1 MSEVFFF
8 IGCELVAIGGITKML
23 SPVHTSR
30 AWGLLG
36 YPTSIG
42 FVRVLGFGEFVSALS
57 AAVIG
62 GFFLPLIMGGWYAV
76 FFLVTYR
83 LYRSSNE
90 VPCGCFGTLSTPTSL
105 RHVSMNLFFLIICFI
120 SIDTGGLAEAMKS
133 SRLNAILYLFI
144 ILTGAV
150 LSFFFA
156 TITSN
161 KLKIPKNSQ

>member
-23 SPVHTSR
+23 SPMHTSK

-36 YPTSIG
+36 YPVSIG
-42 FVRVLGFGEFVSALS
+42 FVRVLGFSELVSALS
-57 AAVIG
+57 ATVIG
-62 GFFLPLIMGGWYAV
+62 GFFLPLIMGGWYTV

-90 VPCGCFGTLSTPTSL
+90 VPCGCFGTSSAPTSL
-105 RHVSMNLFFLIICFI
+105 RHIVMNLFFLIICFI
-120 SIDTGGLAEAMKS
+120 STDTRGLAEAIKS
-133 SRLNAILYLFI
+133 SRLNAILYLLI

-156 TITSN
+156 TTTSN